1 MSIAVPVNA
10 SARVREL
17 RDRQPHLTPAELASI
32 TGVPLKNVKA
42 ALQRRT
48 ARDKPKSRVS

>member
-17 RDRQPHLTPAELASI
+17 KDKQPHLTPAELASI

-42 ALQRRT
+42 ALQRHIG
-48 ARDKPKSRVS
+48 RDKPKSRAS